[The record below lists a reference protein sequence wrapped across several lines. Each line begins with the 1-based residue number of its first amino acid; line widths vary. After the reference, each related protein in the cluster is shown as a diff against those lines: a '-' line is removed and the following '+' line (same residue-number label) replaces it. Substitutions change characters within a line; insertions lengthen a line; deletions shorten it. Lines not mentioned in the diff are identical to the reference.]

1 MTWGYIKQIWELQ
14 GTILYYI
21 YSVILCFRYFGGWTP
36 MNIHLPAIWMFTR
49 LPGFWPMMW
58 FEWVDLTTC
67 TLLWRLPVPFVCT
80 ASIGCRFQ
88 TLCVKNRALCWTR
101 GPFKSFA
108 DTNCNRFR
116 TDTLQGG
123 YGYTS
128 QPFRKSWHGI
138 VQVYSISQF
147 WTICHWCFVFGASRS
162 TGFQDRISLLHFLF
176 KVVLLFSHS
185 MRNFEPYHSLVPPQL
200 SLASLSHFVP
210 ASWSCPAS
218 CPNGGS
224 IEPNNGRHVDSRD
237 TSGFP
242 AEIMVNHG
250 QPKNKFMLAS
260 GNLVRCLLRPG
271 M

>member
-1 MTWGYIKQIWELQ
+1 MKNRKWSAEQVLVAVCCCNWKTNDMTWHGDILNRYGNYKE
-14 GTILYYI
+14 LYYI
-21 YSVILCFRYFGGWTP
+21 IYIYILCFRYFGGWTP
-36 MNIHLPAIWMFTR
+36 MNIHIPAIWMFSW

-67 TLLWRLPVPFVCT
+67 TLLWRLPVPFACT

-101 GPFKSFA
+101 GPFNSFA

-147 WTICHWCFVFGASRS
+147 WTICHWCFVFEPRAPQVFRIELVCCTFCSKWYCYFPTPWGISNHTTAWCLHNFRLLPSAILFQRHGRAQRAVR
-162 TGFQDRISLLHFLF
+162 TEFDRAEQWAARGFT
-176 KVVLLFSHS
+176 
-185 MRNFEPYHSLVPPQL
+185 
-200 SLASLSHFVP
+200 
-210 ASWSCPAS
+210 
-218 CPNGGS
+218 
-224 IEPNNGRHVDSRD
+224 RH
-237 TSGFP
+237 
-242 AEIMVNHG
+242 
-250 QPKNKFMLAS
+250 
-260 GNLVRCLLRPG
+260 
-271 M
+271 